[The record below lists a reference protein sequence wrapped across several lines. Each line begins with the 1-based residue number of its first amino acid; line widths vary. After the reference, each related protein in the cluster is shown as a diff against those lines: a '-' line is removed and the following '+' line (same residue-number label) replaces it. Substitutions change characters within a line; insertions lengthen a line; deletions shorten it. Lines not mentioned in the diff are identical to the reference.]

1 MSADDRDLYFH
12 DDFFYAERDLSL
24 LSGEMPSGAAIGTL
38 QPLSPIMSFD
48 DYLKLDAFDPGE
60 LASPELVADGA
71 VNSTNNLTPSTG
83 CGGGTSPASPR
94 SSVPSSST
102 EAAGEEDTSRR
113 KKDHLKQEKEEIE
126 KDQKLQSKA
135 DNDKSKTL
143 SKPKKRGEKRRRE
156 PRFAF
161 MTKSEV
167 DHLEDGYRWRK
178 YGQKAVKNSPFPRSY
193 YRCTSQTCL
202 VKKTVE
208 RSSQDP
214 AIVSIEHISQEM
226 TSSSVSSSWT
236 AKQNKMFE
244 NALAVYDKDT
254 PERWHNVAFAVG
266 GKTVEEVKRHYEL
279 LVADIRR
286 IEKGHMP
293 YANYLSSGRRGILSF
308 LPIIHCSLSA
318 LLPFSYACILDLELS
333 PNAPN
338 SSYWIPKLQGNLG
351 FNRKV
356 F

>member
-214 AIVSIEHISQEM
+214 AIVVTTYEGKHTHHSPAPARGSTQSLASPPTAS
-226 TSSSVSSSWT
+226 TSFCHHHHLMH
-236 AKQNKMFE
+236 QPN
-244 NALAVYDKDT
+244 LQC
-254 PERWHNVAFAVG
+254 
-266 GKTVEEVKRHYEL
+266 
-279 LVADIRR
+279 
-286 IEKGHMP
+286 
-293 YANYLSSGRRGILSF
+293 F
-308 LPIIHCSLSA
+308 LQ
-318 LLPFSYACILDLELS
+318 S
-333 PNAPN
+333 P
-338 SSYWIPKLQGNLG
+338 LQGFQFSGCDLLQDILPS
-351 FNRKV
+351 FTQKTQP
-356 F
+356 

>member
-1 MSADDRDLYFH
+1 MSANDRELYFH
-12 DDFFYAERDLSL
+12 DDFSFYAERDLSL
-24 LSGEMPSGAAIGTL
+24 LSGDMPSGAAIGTL

-83 CGGGTSPASPR
+83 CGGGTSPASPS

-113 KKDHLKQEKEEIE
+113 KKDHLKQEEEEIE
-126 KDQKLQSKA
+126 MEQKLQSKA
-135 DNDKSKTL
+135 DNDKSKKV

-193 YRCTSQTCL
+193 YRCTSPTCL

-208 RSSQDP
+208 RSYQDP
-214 AIVSIEHISQEM
+214 AIVVTTYEGKHTHHSPAPARGSTQSLASPPTAS
-226 TSSSVSSSWT
+226 TS
-236 AKQNKMFE
+236 F
-244 NALAVYDKDT
+244 
-254 PERWHNVAFAVG
+254 
-266 GKTVEEVKRHYEL
+266 RHHHHYHLMHQPNLHCFLQSPFQGFQFPDCDL
-279 LVADIRR
+279 LQDIL
-286 IEKGHMP
+286 P
-293 YANYLSSGRRGILSF
+293 SF
-308 LPIIHCSLSA
+308 TQKNQP
-318 LLPFSYACILDLELS
+318 
-333 PNAPN
+333 
-338 SSYWIPKLQGNLG
+338 
-351 FNRKV
+351 
-356 F
+356 